1 MAQMLDSWWLLDNQ
15 DPEWHQM
22 IITTKQFLSSI
33 WLLIALIVAT
43 LLAVALPGTAYA
55 QKTAQKT
62 AAPEFIAEGI
72 ASYYNLNLHG
82 AKTATGERYDH
93 TALTAAHA
101 TLPFNSMV
109 KVTSV
114 ENNQFV
120 IVRINDRMKK
130 DPKRIIDLSG
140 AAAQKIGLFEAGITA
155 VTLTLVEEEE
165 LTLNPGANPVHRESQ
180 ASSSK
185 SQTTAKSAK
194 PAVDAR
200 DKVSSSTRQAS
211 GSVKPAYTLQIGS
224 FSTNDGAENLAKK
237 YPEAWIDRIQSQS
250 ELSFRVYYG
259 RFADEKQARVAQN
272 ALWTKGQDS
281 FLRKVGG

>member
-1 MAQMLDSWWLLDNQ
+1 MARMLDSWWVLDNK
-15 DPEWHQM
+15 DPRRHQM

-43 LLAVALPGTAYA
+43 LLAVALPGTAN
-55 QKTAQKT
+55 AQKT

-82 AKTATGERYDH
+82 AKTASGERYDH

-114 ENNQFV
+114 ANNQFV

-155 VTLTLVEEEE
+155 VTLTLVEGEQ
-165 LTLNPGANPVHRESQ
+165 LSLNANANPVNRESQ

-185 SQTTAKSAK
+185 PQAKVESTTPSA
-194 PAVDAR
+194 AAIE
-200 DKVSSSTRQAS
+200 KVSSSTQTGS

-224 FSTNDGAENLAKK
+224 FSTHDGAENLAKK

-250 ELSFRVYYG
+250 ELSFRVYFG

-281 FLRKVGG
+281 FLRKVGD